1 MNGPSETGDAAGS
14 SESFQQNN
22 LVRRFSKASLCETD
36 EEQEDGSYVP
46 GPLVSLKEQL
56 ELDKE
61 DESLRRWKEKLL
73 GCVDYDSA
81 EEYMEPEVTFQSLG
95 IISSSNQEINF
106 SLLAEKSTNAISFT
120 LKEGCNYYLKFS
132 FMVHHNIVSGFQ
144 YVNTVWKAGLK
155 VDHIHHMLGAFSPR
169 QEPYVHALE
178 EETTPSGVLAR
189 GTYTA
194 KTKFID
200 DDGRCHLEVDYSFE
214 IQKDC

>member
-1 MNGPSETGDAAGS
+1 MNGPSDPGDAAGS

-22 LVRRFSKASLCETD
+22 FVRQFSKASLCETD
-36 EEQEDGSYVP
+36 EEQDDGSYVP

-73 GCVDYDSA
+73 GCVDYDFS
-81 EEYMEPEVTFQSLG
+81 EESMEPEVTFQSLG
-95 IISSSNQEINF
+95 IISSSNQEVNF
-106 SLLAEKSTNAISFT
+106 SLLLENNGISIT
-120 LKEGCNYYLKFS
+120 LKEGCNYYFKFS
-132 FMVHHNIVSGFQ
+132 FMVHHNIVSGLQ

-155 VDHIHHMLGAFSPR
+155 VDHIHHMLGTFSPR

-214 IQKDC
+214 IQKDR